1 MSDHEAKQ
9 ATPHSQ
15 LIAEIMD
22 SRVPKNERE
31 WAAKDEIERF
41 ERELA
46 EARNPLFDFTRT
58 VQYAGDE
65 DEIGVRA
72 CCHVLSYKP
81 HDKNCAAFNS
91 LTRLDAF
98 LGEQK

>member
-31 WAAKDEIERF
+31 WAAKDEIERLR
-41 ERELA
+41 RELA
-46 EARNPLFDFTRT
+46 EAREALRRARPHLRNRQIDFEICRPS
-58 VQYAGDE
+58 QGDTGQLQKWRN
-65 DEIGVRA
+65 DIGEILARI
-72 CCHVLSYKP
+72 
-81 HDKNCAAFNS
+81 N
-91 LTRLDAF
+91 AF